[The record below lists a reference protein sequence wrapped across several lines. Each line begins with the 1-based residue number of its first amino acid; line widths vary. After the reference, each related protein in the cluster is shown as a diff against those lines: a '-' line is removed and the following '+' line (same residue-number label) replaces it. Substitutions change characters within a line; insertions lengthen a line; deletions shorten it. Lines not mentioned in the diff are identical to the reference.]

1 MSIPCDIN
9 PALTLGAIRDSLIA
23 EAMQAGAAAT
33 IALRRDIVWLV
44 IASIGEV
51 IDRVDVLAESAAVAD
66 RVMEELA
73 IVKADRERWR
83 TAYTAARC
91 SGVGRPDR
99 LKLVGR
105 EAEIVDLTQILA
117 REHRDAGR
125 PIGPEG
131 GAA

>member
-9 PALTLGAIRDSLIA
+9 PAPVLGAIRDSLIA
-23 EAMQAGAAAT
+23 EAMQAGGAPT
-33 IALRRDIVWLV
+33 ITLRRDIVWLV

-66 RVMEELA
+66 RAMEKLA
-73 IVKADRERWR
+73 IVEADRERWR
-83 TAYTAARC
+83 TAYAAASRSTC
-91 SGVGRPDR
+91 RPPRLRSVGRD
-99 LKLVGR
+99 
-105 EAEIVDLTQILA
+105 AEVVDLTAILA

>member
-9 PALTLGAIRDSLIA
+9 PAPVLGAIRDSLIA
-23 EAMQAGAAAT
+23 EAMQTGGAAT
-33 IALRRDIVWLV
+33 VTLRRDTVWLV

-51 IDRVDVLAESAAVAD
+51 IDRVDVLVESAAVAD
-66 RVMEELA
+66 RLMEELA
-73 IVKADRERWR
+73 IAQADRERWR

-91 SGVGRPDR
+91 REASRSARPR
-99 LKLVGR
+99 LVGQ
-105 EAEIVDLTQILA
+105 EAEVVDLTQILA
-117 REHRDAGR
+117 RERRDAGR

>member
-9 PALTLGAIRDSLIA
+9 PAPVLGAIRDSLIA
-23 EAMQAGAAAT
+23 EAMKAGGAPT
-33 IALRRDIVWLV
+33 ITLRRDIVWLV

-66 RVMEELA
+66 RAMEKLA
-73 IVKADRERWR
+73 IVEADRERWR
-83 TAYTAARC
+83 TAYAAAASRATC
-91 SGVGRPDR
+91 RTPRLRSVGRD
-99 LKLVGR
+99 
-105 EAEIVDLTQILA
+105 AEVVDLTAILA

-131 GAA
+131 GAS

>member
-23 EAMQAGAAAT
+23 EAMQAGGAAT
-33 IALRRDIVWLV
+33 ITLRRDIVWLM

-51 IDRVDVLAESAAVAD
+51 IDRVDVLTESAAVAD
-66 RVMEELA
+66 RLMDELA
-73 IVKADRERWR
+73 IANADRERWR
-83 TAYTAARC
+83 TAYTAAVCRKA
-91 SGVGRPDR
+91 GRIDSPR
-99 LKLVGR
+99 LVGR
-105 EAEIVDLTQILA
+105 GAEIVDLTPILA
-117 REHRDAGR
+117 RDAGR